1 MPCSKV
7 VIWAKRVAFI
17 EAFSRTTGSLFFC
30 KLSSMAST
38 EEKPC
43 CLASADELET
53 SVRSV
58 SSKLRKMGYDVELA
72 SANASKSFSDEQE
85 ATLSNFVTDNSGV
98 YTYAEIASNFEGGAF
113 SAKSIQG
120 KILSMQLTEHVKP
133 APKVETVKTYSE
145 DEESQFISMVND
157 GAFIED
163 IAEGLGR
170 SVNSIRG
177 KALSLLRAGE
187 INAIPKQE
195 HTKGSSKADPLADVE
210 INDMTVEEIAD
221 EIGKT
226 VRGVKTMLTRRGLQ
240 CADYNGAARKEIG

>member
-1 MPCSKV
+1 MALPKWTDERTQQV
-7 VIWAKRVAFI
+7 VDFVGNDSPVSQAMVAD
-17 EAFSRTTGSLFFC
+17 A
-30 KLSSMAST
+30 
-38 EEKPC
+38 
-43 CLASADELET
+43 ADELET

-210 INDMTVEEIAD
+210 IDGMTVEEIAD

>member
-1 MPCSKV
+1 MALPKWTDETTQQLVDFVGNESPV
-7 VIWAKRVAFI
+7 SQAMVAD
-17 EAFSRTTGSLFFC
+17 A
-30 KLSSMAST
+30 
-38 EEKPC
+38 
-43 CLASADELET
+43 ADELET

-98 YTYAEIASNFEGGAF
+98 YTYAEIAENFEGGAF

-145 DEESQFISMVND
+145 DEESQFISLVND

-163 IAEGLGR
+163 IAEALGR

-210 INDMTVEEIAD
+210 IDGMTVEEIAD
-221 EIGKT
+221 QIGKT